1 MYEPAGRSAARAAIV
16 AHSVSSHAKP
26 CDRALG
32 RRAIRVE
39 AAAGVAMAGR
49 PDGIDRDQQRVAVA
63 VDRPVDEPQDVA
75 AGLALAPEAV
85 AGPGMEVDVA
95 GRRRRGQRLGIHV
108 ADHQDPA
115 VGDVL
120 DHGRDEAVRPEAHV
134 AVAVIRPAPASAAP
148 AGRPPPSPP

>member
-1 MYEPAGRSAARAAIV
+1 MT
-16 AHSVSSHAKP
+16 
-26 CDRALG
+26 
-32 RRAIRVE
+32 
-39 AAAGVAMAGR
+39 GR
-49 PDGIDRDQQRVAVA
+49 PDGIDLDQQRIAVA

-75 AGLALAPEAV
+75 AGLALVPEAV

-115 VGDVL
+115 VGGVL
-120 DHGRDEAVRPEAHV
+120 DHGRDEAVQPESGTSGP
-134 AVAVIRPAPASAAP
+134 VIRPAPASAAP